1 MYNYLA
7 VNQVHSIEH
16 SSTPIPKNLLFQ
28 GLAAIALAGITFSV
42 SNTPTSAVSLIGDN
56 LSSNSPLSG
65 SEGIYNNIKSDV
77 SLILSASDN
86 YNNAGAVPGL
96 NNYFAETNSVV
107 EIINSTPTSIVSF
120 RESITVSNGFTF
132 TNSTPSF
139 DINITQVSEPILLT
153 EPNTL
158 PGLFVLTG
166 FALLLC
172 RKNTK
177 DDDKLM

>member
-1 MYNYLA
+1 MGGKPLKFWL
-7 VNQVHSIEH
+7 I
-16 SSTPIPKNLLFQ
+16 
-28 GLAAIALAGITFSV
+28 SV
-42 SNTPTSAVSLIGDN
+42 IGDN
-56 LSSNSPLSG
+56 LGSNSPLPG
-65 SEGIYNNIKSDV
+65 SKGISYNIQSDA
-77 SLILSASDN
+77 SLILLTSSN
-86 YNNAGAVPGL
+86 YNNYGAVPGL
-96 NNYFAETNSVV
+96 NNYFAETNSIV
-107 EIINSTPTSIVSF
+107 EIVNSTPTSIVSF

-139 DINITQVSEPILLT
+139 DIDVTQVSEPTLLN

-172 RKNTK
+172 KNNTK